1 MSSTPHTLSFYEGLE
16 SVFNG
21 SLELGARVS
30 SILRKFLRAKYCQRA
45 HPVAKKLDTGQS
57 LIWNFMMR
65 NNGIAETQ
73 IKWKINSGGTWNE
86 TMVRQWVPPLL
97 VPKILSF
104 PIHYQEQIPDEAIW
118 KLTVDGLFSCSS
130 AWEITRHKGTKST
143 INKGIWYRHL
153 PFKIS
158 FLVWRAL
165 RNKLP
170 TNEKITSFGKEAARC
185 SCCYRTGEDNID
197 HIFVSGHFA
206 NNIWS
211 FFSAAAGRQHDHIP
225 INMLLR
231 RWRHEHKSD
240 VQNLL
245 NQ

>member
-1 MSSTPHTLSFYEGLE
+1 
-16 SVFNG
+16 
-21 SLELGARVS
+21 
-30 SILRKFLRAKYCQRA
+30 
-45 HPVAKKLDTGQS
+45 
-57 LIWNFMMR
+57 MMR
-65 NNGIAETQ
+65 NKGIAETQ
-73 IKWKINSGGTWNE
+73 IKWKINSGNSSFWWDDWLGEGPLTSYCTHVTSLNTTKISQFLVGGTWNE

-130 AWEITRHKGTKST
+130 AWEITRHKGTKSI
-143 INKGIWYRHL
+143 INKGIWHRHL

-158 FLVWRAL
+158 FLAWRAL

-197 HIFVSGHFA
+197 HIF
-206 NNIWS
+206 
-211 FFSAAAGRQHDHIP
+211 
-225 INMLLR
+225 LR
-231 RWRHEHKSD
+231 VYNTITSLSTCCCCDGGDRNTKVKYSTC
-240 VQNLL
+240 
-245 NQ
+245 